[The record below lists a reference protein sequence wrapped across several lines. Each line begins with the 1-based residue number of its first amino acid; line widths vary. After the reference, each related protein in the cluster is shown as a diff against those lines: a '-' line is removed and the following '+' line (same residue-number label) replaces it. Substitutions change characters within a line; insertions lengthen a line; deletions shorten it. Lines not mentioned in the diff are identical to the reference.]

1 MKSSS
6 GRFLVI
12 FSLILMLA
20 LAACNLPQAPASSTQ
35 DPGVQPGQTGQ
46 ATTAP
51 GGNGTVPNEPPAKF
65 EIKSLTSGLD
75 VLDSYRITFTTT
87 TSGVDDEGK
96 QRRNSLTLT
105 EEIIR
110 SQNAYRAVW
119 EFVDEENPQGEP
131 FETVVI
137 GDTAYSLF
145 GWGGDS
151 TCMVYTGEDAVA
163 QREGIM
169 DVDTFV
175 SDVSNMELV
184 GRNENINGI
193 ATHHYRGNYSSFMMG
208 GKGTAVADVW
218 VTLDGKYA
226 IRYQYVADGVAQWF
240 GNEETQGRMEMSYE
254 LTAINQV
261 PAITIPQTCTD
272 MQNTL
277 ANLPIPANATD
288 VNQFGNMISFNL
300 PAAPAD
306 ANAAVR
312 AEAAAKGWQVVND
325 SSMEGFFMFD
335 LSKGDE
341 TYSVIISAGSEDNTS
356 SVILNKN

>member
-1 MKSSS
+1 MKSSTA
-6 GRFLVI
+6 RIVVI
-12 FSLILMLA
+12 VSLILTLA
-20 LAACNLPQAPASSTQ
+20 LAACNLPQAPASPTQ
-35 DPGVQPGQTGQ
+35 EPGGQPGQ

-51 GGNGTVPNEPPAKF
+51 GGNVAEPPAKF

-75 VLDSYRITFTTT
+75 VLDSYRTTFTTT
-87 TSGVDDEGK
+87 TTGVDDEGK
-96 QRRNSLTLT
+96 QRSNSLTLT

-119 EFVDEENPQGEP
+119 EFVDEDNPQGEP

-151 TCMVYTGEDAVA
+151 TCLVYTGEDAVA

-169 DVDTFV
+169 DIDTFV

-184 GRNENINGI
+184 GRNENVNGI
-193 ATHHYRGNYSSFMMG
+193 ATNHYRGNYSSFMFG

-240 GNEETQGRMEMSYE
+240 GNEETQGRMEMTYD

-272 MQNTL
+272 MQDML

-288 VNQFGNMISFNL
+288 VNQFGNMVSFNL
-300 PAAPAD
+300 PVAPAD
-306 ANAAVR
+306 ANTAIR

-325 SSMEGFFMFD
+325 SSMEGFYMFD

-341 TYSVIISAGSEDNTS
+341 TYSVIISAGAEDNSS
-356 SVILNKN
+356 SVILNQS